1 MILLMVNLKIQ
12 TISMEKKYK
21 ILTKFIK
28 DMSSETPDID
38 TYLFV
43 KDNISNYSL
52 NIDIKGKILK
62 PKVIQVETSLKYSD
76 KSDNKKKSFFEIV
89 LATVIRLNE
98 EIKNKNELGKIVLC
112 DVQNDVYADL
122 EKTFLNVMHG
132 SGYSEL
138 QFNKKIDFEELYK
151 KNQN

>member
-1 MILLMVNLKIQ
+1 M
-12 TISMEKKYK
+12 TIMTNKYK
-21 ILTKFIK
+21 ILAKFVK

-52 NIDIKGKILK
+52 NIDIKTKFLKEKI
-62 PKVIQVETSLKYSD
+62 IQIETTLKYSD
-76 KSDNKKKSFFEIV
+76 NSTNKKKSFFEMV
-89 LATVIRLNE
+89 FATVIRLNE
-98 EIKNKNELGKIVLC
+98 EIKDKKELGKIILC
-112 DVQNDVYADL
+112 DVQKDIYPEL

-132 SGYSEL
+132 SGYTEL
-138 QFNKKIDFEELYK
+138 KFNKEINFDELYK